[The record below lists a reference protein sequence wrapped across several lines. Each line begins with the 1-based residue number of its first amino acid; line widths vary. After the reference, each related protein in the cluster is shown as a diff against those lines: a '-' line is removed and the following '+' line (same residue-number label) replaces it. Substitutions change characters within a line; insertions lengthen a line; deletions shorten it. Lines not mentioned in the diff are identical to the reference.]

1 MLVYNYTQET
11 KEYSHCT
18 EAYFEPEYNTAVLPA
33 NGTFIKPVQPKKG
46 FVAVF
51 DKEKEK
57 WEELED
63 NRGTYYDIRSPKD
76 EVPQPVGW
84 HELGPIVPWLTKKV
98 RLPHD
103 EWNEEKE
110 EWEGNEEFE
119 KELFRWNNSPQRKR
133 DEEYP
138 GIKDQLDMLYW
149 DKINGTNN
157 WVDSITKV
165 KEKYP
170 KPENE
175 NG

>member
-1 MLVYNYTQET
+1 MLVYHFTQET
-11 KEYSHCT
+11 KEYTHCT
-18 EAYFEPEYNTAVLPA
+18 EPYFEPEYNTPVLPA
-33 NGTFIKPVQPKKG
+33 NGTFIKPIQPKEG

-57 WEELED
+57 WEEIED
-63 NRGTYYDIRSPKD
+63 NRGTYWDIRAPKD

-103 EWNEEKE
+103 VWNEEKE

-133 DEEYP
+133 YEEYP
-138 GIKDQLDMLYW
+138 SIKNQLDMIYW
-149 DKINGTNN
+149 DKVNGTNI
-157 WVDSITKV
+157 WVDTITKIKKDNPIV
-165 KEKYP
+165 VEI
-170 KPENE
+170 
-175 NG
+175 